1 MLVSTKTTTLHEHNI
16 RAASMEILVSNFCM
30 CLDETFGATRATQRN
45 VPPCDTFIRNY
56 EPNRV
61 PEMSL
66 SYFQNMPTYYPSGK
80 YKLLVR

>member
-1 MLVSTKTTTLHEHNI
+1 MVSTKTTTLHEHNI

-30 CLDETFGATRATQRN
+30 CLDEKFGATRATQRN
-45 VPPCDTFIRNY
+45 VSPCDTFIRNY

-66 SYFQNMPTYYPSGK
+66 SYFQNMLTCYSSGK
-80 YKLLVR
+80 YKLSIR

>member
-1 MLVSTKTTTLHEHNI
+1 MLVSTKTTALHEHNI
-16 RAASMEILVSNFCM
+16 RATGIKILVSNFCV

-66 SYFQNMPTYYPSGK
+66 SYFQNMLTCYSSGK
-80 YKLLVR
+80 YKFSIR